1 MWKITN
7 DSKPAQNIKVAVAKN
22 NVITV
27 GVILEPN
34 QFCITDSRMTSSID
48 AQSKRKFITIDENYT
63 NDLGLELC
71 QAYNAS
77 ELDEARKK
85 AEDYKG

>member
-7 DSKPAQNIKVAVAKN
+7 TSNPAQNIKIAVAKTN
-22 NVITV
+22 TITI

-34 QFCITDSRMTSSID
+34 QFCVTDSRMTSSID
-48 AQSKRKFITIDENYT
+48 AQSRRNFITVDENYT
-63 NDLGLELC
+63 NDLSLELC
-71 QAYNAS
+71 QAYNVS
-77 ELDEARKK
+77 ELEQARKQ

>member
-7 DSKPAQNIKVAVAKN
+7 TSKPAQNIKIAVAKN
-22 NVITV
+22 NTITV

-34 QFCITDSRMTSSID
+34 QFCVTDSRITSSID
-48 AQSKRKFITIDENYT
+48 AQSRRKFITVDENYT
-63 NDLGLELC
+63 NDLNLELC
-71 QAYNAS
+71 HAYNVS
-77 ELDEARKK
+77 ELEQARKQ